1 MTELDWRAIREL
13 AELRSR
19 FREALERALIPVGPA
34 VATRAVS
41 FEPSIDVWETDSEV
55 VVEAE
60 LPAARVESVEVRLE
74 RDTLVIAG
82 EIPPPEPCEGRYLR
96 VERPRGR
103 FHRVIQLPAGIDG
116 RPQARLHCGVLE
128 VRLPRGAA
136 SRRNIV
142 ISGSES

>member
-1 MTELDWRAIREL
+1 MTGLDWRAIREL

-19 FREALERALIPVGPA
+19 FREALERALIPESSG

-41 FEPSIDVWETDSEV
+41 FEPSVDVWETDSEV

-60 LPAARVESVEVRLE
+60 LPSARVETVEVHLE
-74 RDTLVIAG
+74 GNALVVTG
-82 EIPPPEPCEGRYLR
+82 EFPAPEPCEGHYLR

-103 FHRVIQLPAGIDG
+103 FHRVIQLPSGVDG
-116 RPQARLHCGVLE
+116 QPQARLRCGVLE

-136 SRRNIV
+136 SRRNIA
-142 ISGSES
+142 IGRNEP